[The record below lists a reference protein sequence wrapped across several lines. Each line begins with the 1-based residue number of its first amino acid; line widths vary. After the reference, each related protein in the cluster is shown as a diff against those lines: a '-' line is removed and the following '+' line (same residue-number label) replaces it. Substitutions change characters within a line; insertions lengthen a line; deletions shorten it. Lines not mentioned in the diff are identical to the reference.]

1 MTHPASRVRRNKGV
15 RAGTL
20 SNKVSLQRKTTGRDP
35 KTGQPLNVWTEYA
48 SVWGYVKQLSGIGRV
63 QGGTLLDKGTASIRI
78 RYRTDVLAG
87 DRAIAQ
93 GVTFHVASVLPG
105 VDRREYTDLACTENA
120 EAL

>member
-1 MTHPASRVRRNKGV
+1 MARSGSRTARKKGV
-15 RAGTL
+15 RAGSL
-20 SNKVSLQRKTTGRDP
+20 NNKVSLQRKASGRDP
-35 KTGQPLNVWTEYA
+35 STGQPLNAWTEYA
-48 SVWGYVKQLSGIGRV
+48 SVWGSVRQISGIGRV

-93 GVTFHVASVLPG
+93 GVVFHVASVLPG